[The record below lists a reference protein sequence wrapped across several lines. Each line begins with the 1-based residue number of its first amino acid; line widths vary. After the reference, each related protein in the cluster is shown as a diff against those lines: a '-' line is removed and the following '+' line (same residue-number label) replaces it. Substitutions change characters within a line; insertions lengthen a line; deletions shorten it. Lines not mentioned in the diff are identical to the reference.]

1 MSYLN
6 VALGALIDGLLFPF
20 RGLPPLVGLTVV
32 SLLAAI
38 GILLAYKA
46 TSNQEKLAAVKRRIH
61 AGLFE
66 IRLFSDDL
74 RAILRALGGILVHNL
89 RYLGLSMVPM
99 LWILP
104 PLVLI
109 ATQLQYQYGYRPLE
123 TGARTLLTVA
133 LEERGEAEAGAG
145 DSAAAAAG
153 RPALTLETPAGLAAD
168 APPVWV
174 PSRREM
180 VWRLAAERPGS
191 YEVNLRTG
199 DGAFA
204 KRVVVADAPARVSRA
219 SPVRPGRSFLDQL
232 LWPGERPLPAASGIR
247 SIELEYPEGTI
258 GVFGWRLGSWLGIPA
273 WMLLFLVLSVV
284 FAFAL
289 RNRFKV
295 TI

>member
-1 MSYLN
+1 MSYVN
-6 VALGALIDGLLFPF
+6 VALGAVLDGLLFPF
-20 RGLPPLVGLTVV
+20 RGLPPLVGLVVV
-32 SLLAAI
+32 SLLAAV

-74 RAILRALGGILVHNL
+74 RAILRALGGILVHNV

-104 PLVLI
+104 PLVLV
-109 ATQLQYQYGYRPLE
+109 ATQLQYQYGYGGLE
-123 TGARTLLTVA
+123 TGERTLLTVA
-133 LEERGEAEAGAG
+133 LEQGGDAGTG
-145 DSAAAAAG
+145 DGVAAA
-153 RPALTLETPAGLAAD
+153 RPALALETPAGLAVD
-168 APPVWV
+168 APPVWI

-191 YEVNLRTG
+191 YEVNLRTS
-199 DGAFA
+199 DGAYA
-204 KRVVVADAPARVSRA
+204 KRVVVADGAGRVVRA
-219 SPVRPGRSFLDQL
+219 SPVRPGRRFLDQL

-247 SIELEYPEGTI
+247 RIELEYPEGRI
-258 GVFGWRLGSWLGIPA
+258 GVFGWQLGSWLGIPA

>member
-6 VALGALIDGLLFPF
+6 LALGAVIDGLLFPF

-46 TSNQEKLAAVKRRIH
+46 TSNQQKLAAVKRRIH

-74 RAILRALGGILVHNL
+74 RAILRALGGILVQNL

-109 ATQLQYQYGYRPLE
+109 ATQLQYQYGYRGLE
-123 TGARTLLTVA
+123 SGARTLVTVA
-133 LEERGEAEAGAG
+133 LAEDGAG
-145 DSAAAAAG
+145 KGGEGGAAVAE
-153 RPALTLETPAGLAAD
+153 RPALALDTPAGLAVD
-168 APPVWV
+168 AAPVWI

-191 YEVNLRTG
+191 YELTLRK
-199 DGAFA
+199 DGKPFV
-204 KRVVVADAPARVSRA
+204 KRVEVAEDPPRAVRA
-219 SPVRPGRSFLDQL
+219 SPVRPGRGFLDQL
-232 LWPGERPLPAASGIR
+232 LWPGERPLPAESGLLA
-247 SIELEYPEGTI
+247 IELDYPEATI
-258 GVFGWRLGSWLGIPA
+258 GVFGWQLGSWLGIPA
-273 WMLLFLVLSVV
+273 WMLIFLVLSVV

-289 RNRFKV
+289 KSRFKV